1 MTLISYTPLVEYCS
15 NQVYLIASSSD
26 SVDLYWSSSP
36 SFINNE
42 LTDSFLITT
51 PGDYYVMVSA
61 NGCTRVGEITA
72 RIEDDCCTADKI
84 IVPNAFS
91 PNGDLV
97 NDYFEI
103 KDPELLIAEIDI
115 MVFNRLGQKVFSS
128 TDLDLK
134 WNGFFKGSL
143 LPSSVFD
150 YYLQAKC
157 TIGDQSFN
165 SKGNITLIR

>member
-1 MTLISYTPLVEYCS
+1 MNFSLKKRGILLGIMALVFIS
-15 NQVYLIASSSD
+15 
-26 SVDLYWSSSP
+26 
-36 SFINNE
+36 
-42 LTDSFLITT
+42 TT
-51 PGDYYVMVSA
+51 AY
-61 NGCTRVGEITA
+61 
-72 RIEDDCCTADKI
+72 K
-84 IVPNAFS
+84 
-91 PNGDLV
+91 

-143 LPSSVFD
+143 QPSSVFD

-157 TIGDQSFN
+157 TIVNQSFN
-165 SKGNITLIR
+165 SKGNIIVIINACSSTRTTTKCSYIC